1 MTTSAQ
7 LELEAEE
14 TRSQIAETLDELRDR
29 MTPGQIV
36 DQVIDYMR
44 DSGGGMFMQ
53 NFRQQVVANPIP
65 VTLVGAGIAWLAM
78 ASRRRGNGSIGR
90 TTGGVGNTGSETWP
104 ARDHASDVAE
114 GWSDSARETASDWA
128 EQSSAAASR
137 LGDLASE
144 AGGRI
149 KGSANAAASA
159 VNDAA
164 SATYDAAARG
174 SRRGADLLGRT
185 ATNLRDNV
193 ASGGRSFTDL
203 VKDQP
208 LVLAGLGLALGA
220 LLGAVLPGT
229 ETEDQLM
236 GDASDTTKSEA
247 QGFAEQQVEKGK
259 AAAEEG
265 WNAVDR
271 ALDQH
276 QSDSGRAEHT
286 ATRDPALAAQNSEV
300 PLVPSSESRPDE
312 TVSDGVRGEREHTR

>member
-90 TTGGVGNTGSETWP
+90 ATGGVDNTGSETWP
-104 ARDHASDVAE
+104 ARDHASAVAE
-114 GWSDSARETASDWA
+114 EWSDSARD
-128 EQSSAAASR
+128 
-137 LGDLASE
+137 

-149 KGSANAAASA
+149 KGTANAAASA

-208 LVLAGLGLALGA
+208 LVVAGLGLALGA

-229 ETEDQLM
+229 ETEDRLM
-236 GDASDTTKSEA
+236 GDASDAAKSDA
-247 QGFAEQQVEKGK
+247 KGFAEQQVEKGK
-259 AAAEEG
+259 AAADEG
-265 WNAVDR
+265 LSAVGQ
-271 ALDQH
+271 ALDQQ
-276 QSDSGRAEHT
+276 QSESGRTEHT
-286 ATRDPALAAQNSEV
+286 ASTATGFASQDSEV
-300 PLVPSSESRPDE
+300 PLVPSSESGPEE
-312 TVSDGVRGEREHTR
+312 TASDGVRSEREHTR

>member
-44 DSGGGMFMQ
+44 DSGGGVFMQ

-104 ARDHASDVAE
+104 VRDHASAVAE
-114 GWSDSARETASDWA
+114 GWSDSARE
-128 EQSSAAASR
+128 
-137 LGDLASE
+137 

-149 KGSANAAASA
+149 KGTANAAASA

-185 ATNLRDNV
+185 ATTLRDNV

-236 GDASDTTKSEA
+236 GDASDTAKSEA
-247 QGFAEQQVEKGK
+247 QGFAEQKVEQGK

-265 WNAVDR
+265 WSAVDR
-271 ALDQH
+271 ALDEH

-286 ATRDPALAAQNSEV
+286 ASRDPAFAGQNSEV
-300 PLVPSSESRPDE
+300 PLVPASESGPDE